1 MWRDMKEEKQLVE
14 GNERKQYAKV
24 FDYAHELLRSNPRST
39 VKINTVPS
47 PEGLI
52 PALQEVMPG
61 ASHRFCILHLWKNF
75 TKQWKSK
82 KLKGIVWQC
91 AKSTTVAEFED
102 HMAHLKTINCQ
113 AWEYLNKWPKQ
124 AWTKAHF
131 STMPKVDNICNN
143 TCEVFN
149 SRILQYRCKPIITM
163 LEEIRSY
170 IMRTMAA
177 RKVKLSG
184 KPGPLC
190 PVQYKRLEKEIHFAN
205 QWTPIWCG
213 DNMGLRYE
221 VHMWGNKVE
230 VNLAEWTCTCRV
242 WQLTGM
248 LCRHAIATITHKG
261 GKPGDM
267 CHEWLSIEAYN
278 KTYQHFIE
286 PVQGPQYWTQ
296 TQYAHPVPPHKRVQ
310 RGRPKKN
317 RRRSVDEDNVTG
329 HRNMLHHQLSQDE
342 QALNEV
348 EEAATHVQQ
357 DLVEINLSQ
366 PHLSQDSDMELM
378 VPAIIV
384 PPIARNKL
392 TITRAKQRKVVD
404 KDDAV

>member
-1 MWRDMKEEKQLVE
+1 
-14 GNERKQYAKV
+14 
-24 FDYAHELLRSNPRST
+24 
-39 VKINTVPS
+39 
-47 PEGLI
+47 
-52 PALQEVMPG
+52 
-61 ASHRFCILHLWKNF
+61 
-75 TKQWKSK
+75 
-82 KLKGIVWQC
+82 
-91 AKSTTVAEFED
+91 
-102 HMAHLKTINCQ
+102 MAYLKTINCQ

-131 STMPKVDNICNN
+131 STIPKVENICNN

-177 RKVKLSG
+177 RKIKLSG

-190 PVQYKRLEKEIHFAN
+190 PVQYKRLEKEFHFAN

-230 VNLAEWTCTCRV
+230 VNLAEWTCTCGV
-242 WQLTGM
+242 WQLTG
-248 LCRHAIATITHKG
+248 
-261 GKPGDM
+261 GKPEDM

-296 TQYAHPVPPHKRVQ
+296 TQYTHPVPPHKRVQ
-310 RGRPKKN
+310 RGRPMKN

-329 HRNMLHHQLSQDE
+329 HKLKRKLAEFTCGRCGQTNHNIRSCKNVGVTIRPKKYVAPSTSNEDDHLLSQDE
-342 QALNEV
+342 QALNEA
-348 EEAATHVQQ
+348 EEAAAHVQQ
-357 DLVEINLSQ
+357 DPVEINLSQ
-366 PHLSQDSDMELM
+366 PHLSQDSDMKLM
-378 VPAIIV
+378 VPVTIV

-392 TITRAKQRKVVD
+392 TITRAKQRKVAD